1 MPTGDLAIDY
11 GTSNT
16 VALVRGSDGRT
27 RQLLFD
33 GSPLLPSAVLAA
45 ADGGGLQAG
54 RDAVR
59 AARVDP
65 ARYEPNPK
73 RRIDESEV
81 LLGERV
87 YPVGNLIAA
96 TLAMVRAEAQ
106 RITGDLP
113 ARVLLTHPVAWG
125 ATRRAVLSDACVR
138 AGLPAPTLIPEPVAA
153 ATYFAALPYVRIGSG
168 QAVVVYDLG
177 AGTFDVSVV
186 RKGQQGFETLGY
198 NGLDDV
204 GGLDLDAVVVQ
215 HALGPL
221 AQANQPV
228 WQRLTH
234 PRSTDDRRHHR
245 MLWDDAREAKET
257 LSRQQKAT
265 FPLPLTDGDAMITRA
280 EFERSA
286 QPLLLRTVEVTTEAI
301 RQSRVPADQLA
312 GVFLVGGGSR
322 IPLVATLLHQRQG
335 VAPTAL
341 EQPEIVVAEGALAVV
356 YGGGIRQ
363 PQQGSG
369 GPPAAAGP
377 VGRPPS
383 PPVGVGAG
391 GGRPPAANPPAD
403 RPQSGAGAG
412 AATPGLLW
420 PGATYTPPT
429 QPPTPPLSGP
439 PAQSPSNR
447 SASGGAG
454 SDDPFGPPPAFNVPQ
469 QPSMLWPDAP
479 FEHGPPDSRSAG
491 SARPGS
497 GSARPTS
504 GSGYAGGPASGG
516 PASGGPA
523 SGGARP
529 TSGSGYSGG
538 PASGGARP
546 TSGSGYGG
554 GPASGGARPTSG
566 SGYSGGPASGSAR
579 PTSGGGYGSGPSW
592 PSTEPG
598 GRGSAPP
605 PGGSQGV
612 AQNWSG
618 GARPTPPS
626 TGRAYGRPA
635 RARQVFAATDLL
647 WLVPALVWIAV
658 MFGVTRNDSKPALF
672 TIASLALCLLGYPL
686 DTRFGRRLPWWGKLA
701 IPAVGGVAAGV
712 ALAATPYPTP
722 FAVLALVATV
732 GVAWLVMRRR

>member
-1 MPTGDLAIDY
+1 
-11 GTSNT
+11 
-16 VALVRGSDGRT
+16 
-27 RQLLFD
+27 
-33 GSPLLPSAVLAA
+33 
-45 ADGGGLQAG
+45 
-54 RDAVR
+54 
-59 AARVDP
+59 
-65 ARYEPNPK
+65 
-73 RRIDESEV
+73 V

-87 YPVGNLIAA
+87 YPVGALIAA

-106 RITGDLP
+106 RVTGDLP

-125 ATRRAVLSDACVR
+125 ATRRAILSDACVR

-265 FPLPLTDGDAMITRA
+265 FPLPLTEGDAMITRA

-363 PQQGSG
+363 PQQGPG
-369 GPPAAAGP
+369 GPPATSGAPGYAAGAPGGPPPRPAGGAPGGP
-377 VGRPPS
+377 VSSPPS
-383 PPVGVGAG
+383 PPIGVGA
-391 GGRPPAANPPAD
+391 GGRPPAANPAPAPD

-412 AATPGLLW
+412 AAAPGLLW
-420 PGATYTPPT
+420 PGGTYTPPS

-439 PAQSPSNR
+439 PAQSPAGR
-447 SASGGAG
+447 SASGGTAP
-454 SDDPFGPPPAFNVPQ
+454 DDPFGPPPAFNVPQ

-479 FEHGPPDSRSAG
+479 FEHGPSSGPSGGPSAGSGPTAG
-491 SARPGS
+491 SARPTSGSARPASGSARPTSGSGYAGGGVPGSGRPAS

-504 GSGYAGGPASGG
+504 GSGYAGGPASG
-516 PASGGPA
+516 
-523 SGGARP
+523 
-529 TSGSGYSGG
+529 
-538 PASGGARP
+538 
-546 TSGSGYGG
+546 
-554 GPASGGARPTSG
+554 
-566 SGYSGGPASGSAR
+566 SAR
-579 PTSGGGYGSGPSW
+579 PTSGGAYGSGPSW
-592 PSTEPG
+592 PSTGPDRG

-605 PGGSQGV
+605 PGGFPPTGAQGV

-618 GARPTPPS
+618 GARPAQPS

-635 RARQVFAATDLL
+635 RARQVFVATDLL
-647 WLVPALVWIAV
+647 WLVPAVLWVAV
-658 MFGVTRNDSKPALF
+658 AFGLTWNDTKATLF
-672 TIASLALCLLGYPL
+672 TIASLALSLLGYPL
-686 DTRFGRRLPWWGKLA
+686 DTRFGRRLPWWAKVA
-701 IPAVGGVAAGV
+701 IPGAGGVVAGV
-712 ALAATPYPTP
+712 GLAATTHPVPI
-722 FAVLALVATV
+722 AALALVATA
-732 GVAWLVMRRR
+732 GLAWLIMRRR